1 MFIWLYLN
9 IFGLACVRV
18 REKIIFLFFLF
29 YALIFIFFLPFLFY
43 IIIFVFLSPNGLNSF
58 IYRGFSVDKNG

>member
-9 IFGLACVRV
+9 TFGLACVRV
-18 REKIIFLFFLF
+18 REKIIFFVFSVLCFNFHL
-29 YALIFIFFLPFLFY
+29 FLPFLFY